1 MAKVTLKQISEVTG
15 YSQATVSNALNR
27 KKDMNEET
35 VSQILQAAKNLG
47 YKISDT
53 SKKINRILLDMY
65 RKSGQILIE

>member
-1 MAKVTLKQISEVTG
+1 MGGTGMAKVTLKQISEVTG

-47 YKISDT
+47 YKISD
-53 SKKINRILLDMY
+53 K
-65 RKSGQILIE
+65 LIGSCWLCIEKADRF